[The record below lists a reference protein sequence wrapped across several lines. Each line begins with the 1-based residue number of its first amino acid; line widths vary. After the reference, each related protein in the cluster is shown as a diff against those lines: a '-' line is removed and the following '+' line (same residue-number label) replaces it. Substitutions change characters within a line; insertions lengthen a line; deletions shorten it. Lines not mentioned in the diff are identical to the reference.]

1 VDRKAFSGDR
11 KRFAAEQ
18 RIVTPAAF
26 RLASRLACG
35 NTIDGIAMRAND
47 IPTLSA
53 HGFWLLY
60 LKRFTLMGNRK
71 RCADSHQRHLREVN
85 RILLPRN

>member
-18 RIVTPAAF
+18 RVVTPAAF

-35 NTIDGIAMRAND
+35 NTIDRIAMRAND
-47 IPTLSA
+47 NPTLSA

-60 LKRFTLMGNRK
+60 LKGFTLMGNRK